1 MNNGLTKDFPSLTED
16 ETDRLLDGCLI
27 GELRL
32 QELGREKV
40 PELAGLIPTNV
51 LVVNIDLSQPPH
63 HRQLEIL
70 VINGLVSSY
79 NDRISNLN
87 KLIIQR

>member
-1 MNNGLTKDFPSLTED
+1 MNKGFTKDFPSLTED

-32 QELGREKV
+32 QELGREEV
-40 PELAGLIPTNV
+40 PELAGLIPADV

-87 KLIIQR
+87 KLIIQI

>member
-16 ETDRLLDGCLI
+16 ETDGLLDGCLI

-32 QELGREKV
+32 QELRREKV
-40 PELAGLIPTNV
+40 PKLTGLIPANV
-51 LVVNIDLSQPPH
+51 LVVNIHLSQPSH

-70 VINGLVSSY
+70 VVNSLVSSY
-79 NDRISNLN
+79 NHDR
-87 KLIIQR
+87 K

>member
-1 MNNGLTKDFPSLTED
+1 MNNGLTRHFPSLTED
-16 ETDRLLDGCLI
+16 ETDGLLDGCLI

-32 QELGREKV
+32 QELGGKEV
-40 PELAGLIPTNV
+40 PELAGLIPADV
-51 LVVNIDLSQPPH
+51 LMVNIDLSQSPH

-79 NDRISNLN
+79 SC
-87 KLIIQR
+87 II

>member
-1 MNNGLTKDFPSLTED
+1 MESRKIFFFLTED
-16 ETDRLLDGCLI
+16 ETDGLLYGCLI

-32 QELGREKV
+32 QELRGEKV
-40 PELAGLIPTNV
+40 PELAGLIPTNM
-51 LVVNIDLSQPPH
+51 LVVNIHLSQPPH

-70 VINGLVSSY
+70 VINSLVSSY

-87 KLIIQR
+87 KLIIQI

>member
-32 QELGREKV
+32 QKLGREEV

-51 LVVNIDLSQPPH
+51 LVVNIDLSQPSH

-79 NDRISNLN
+79 SCIDLVY
-87 KLIIQR
+87 LIIYFS

>member
-1 MNNGLTKDFPSLTED
+1 MRTINNGFTKYFLSLTED
-16 ETDRLLDGCLI
+16 ETDGLLYGCLV

-32 QELGREKV
+32 QELRREEV
-40 PELAGLIPTNV
+40 AELAGLIPTDV

-63 HRQLEIL
+63 HRQLEVL

-79 NDRISNLN
+79 NRKNFQF
-87 KLIIQR
+87 K

>member
-1 MNNGLTKDFPSLTED
+1 MESRKIFFSLTED
-16 ETDRLLDGCLI
+16 ETDGLLYGCLI

-32 QELGREKV
+32 QKLGREKV

-87 KLIIQR
+87 KLIIQI

>member
-16 ETDRLLDGCLI
+16 ETDGLLDGCLI

-32 QELGREKV
+32 QELGRQEVSK
-40 PELAGLIPTNV
+40 LAGLIPPNM
-51 LVVNIDLSQPPH
+51 LMVNIDLSQSPH

-70 VINGLVSSY
+70 VINGLVGS
-79 NDRISNLN
+79 
-87 KLIIQR
+87 